1 MKPKIR
7 YKMEIYSNGDAQEQ
21 IINLLSYHNQ
31 GHCEFTLS
39 ELQTYLKL
47 RSFLYS
53 STNNSQVEILENGDE
68 ANIVYNGKPFLHII
82 KEEVY
87 ELQES

>member
-7 YKMEIYSNGDAQEQ
+7 YKMEIYSNGDAQDQ

-31 GHCEFTLS
+31 GKCEFTLS
-39 ELQTYLKL
+39 ELQTYLKM
-47 RSFLYS
+47 RSFIYPMTS
-53 STNNSQVEILENGDE
+53 NSQVEILGDGYA
-68 ANIVYNGKPFLHII
+68 ANIICNDKPFMHITR
-82 KEEVY
+82 EEIY

>member
-31 GHCEFTLS
+31 GNCEFTLS

-47 RSFLYS
+47 RSFLYPS
-53 STNNSQVEILENGDE
+53 INNSQVEILENDDE